1 MEFEVYR
8 SLDRPSSF
16 LGIKGK
22 FIIIIGIFA
31 GVFAVIGLLAG
42 VLFASG
48 LVGLGFFFGGVIVG
62 YMIVLVLQGRM
73 SVRQFSR
80 FLSSRKTP
88 QYIKVPPRRLVEK
101 VKFFED

>member
-1 MEFEVYR
+1 MEHEVYR
-8 SLDRPSSF
+8 ALDRPSSF

-22 FIIIIGIFA
+22 FIVVIGVFA
-31 GVFAVIGLLAG
+31 GVFAVLGLLTGA
-42 VLFASG
+42 LFGSG
-48 LVGLGFFFGGVIVG
+48 LAGLGVFFGGVIIG
-62 YMIVLVLQGRM
+62 YLVVLILQGRM